1 MDLID
6 AGAVVHRLLDW
17 LVWAPAHVRRHK
29 GSAGRLLLS
38 FHARV
43 PLNLQSSGD
52 VLILLNLPLQNMPLQ
67 PVLSVDFR
75 LGPGREVVGRQPMIV
90 HVVNA
95 IVVSNIKGLF
105 EII

>member
-6 AGAVVHRLLDW
+6 AGTIVQRLLDW

-29 GSAGRLLLS
+29 GSAGRPLLS

-43 PLNLQSSGD
+43 HLQRSGD

-75 LGPGREVVGRQPMIV
+75 LGPRCEVVGR
-90 HVVNA
+90 
-95 IVVSNIKGLF
+95 
-105 EII
+105 